1 MKQSQTDY
9 VLLGILA
16 IHPHQSGYEIR
27 RTIQQTVGFFWGES
41 FGQIYPALK
50 RLTAEGLITP
60 SSSGTSSRP
69 GRQEYSITPA
79 GQTCLQ
85 VWLAMPY
92 REDPPRDE
100 FLLKLFFAHDA
111 APGVAISH
119 LRHFQERHRQIL
131 ATLEQL
137 EPMAR
142 AYSSQNPGFP
152 YWMLTLNFGKSQLRA
167 AIDWSDSALALLSSI
182 EAPAPPNPPT
192 ASPPPKTPECL

>member
-1 MKQSQTDY
+1 MERKQTNY
-9 VLLGILA
+9 VILGILA

-50 RLTAEGLITP
+50 RLAAEGLIVP
-60 SSSGTSSRP
+60 SSSGTSSRSN
-69 GRQEYSITPA
+69 RQEYSLTPA
-79 GQTCLQ
+79 GHICLQ
-85 VWLAMPY
+85 SWLALPY

-100 FLLKLFFAHDA
+100 FLLKLFFGHDA
-111 APGVAISH
+111 APGVSISH
-119 LRHFQERHRQIL
+119 LRRFEEKHRYML

-152 YWMLTLNFGKSQLRA
+152 YWMLTLSFGKAQLRSA
-167 AIDWSDSALALLSSI
+167 LEWSESALAMLSSMDV
-182 EAPAPPNPPT
+182 PASAQPADDIPAAKN
-192 ASPPPKTPECL
+192 A